1 MRQPRARLPL
11 RTQSALSVNPTP
23 VRFTLIRPQSGLSKA
38 KPLNMHNKKLTP
50 GRSLGPN
57 ETLGVRF
64 WQANTGPDS
73 VRRRGLVKTVKT
85 GCFGALQR
93 GAARAIWGT
102 TTRPMTSHPDK
113 DRFP

>member
-23 VRFTLIRPQSGLSKA
+23 VRFTLIRPQSGRAKA

-57 ETLGVRF
+57 EALG
-64 WQANTGPDS
+64 GPILAREYGPGFRS
-73 VRRRGLVKTVKT
+73 
-85 GCFGALQR
+85 
-93 GAARAIWGT
+93 AARAGENRQNWAFWGFAAGGGAGHMGHNN
-102 TTRPMTSHPDK
+102 PPD
-113 DRFP
+113 DVSPG